1 MPPLDVCE
9 KYAATNGD
17 SMTLAALKMKGQDW
31 DDVKIAVGG
40 EHPAI
45 VVLKDRTSVAD
56 LNTTLLHALFD
67 NEDAPLTL
75 TIDGKVHTLEAP
87 VWVELLDKTAEWME
101 KYLPAMDP
109 DYLKSEIDLKTW
121 NKIDRTDPGSDTS
134 AQVIEFSHF
143 Q

>member
-1 MPPLDVCE
+1 
-9 KYAATNGD
+9 
-17 SMTLAALKMKGQDW
+17 MTLATLKMKGLDW

-75 TIDGKVHTLEAP
+75 TIDGNVYTLEAP
-87 VWVELLDKTAEWME
+87 VWVELLDKTAAWMSE
-101 KYLPAMDP
+101 YLPAMDP
-109 DYLKSEIDLKTW
+109 DYCKSSIDLKSRKKT
-121 NKIDRTDPGSDTS
+121 DRTDPGSDTS
-134 AQVIEFSHF
+134 AQIIEFSHF
-143 Q
+143 QKL